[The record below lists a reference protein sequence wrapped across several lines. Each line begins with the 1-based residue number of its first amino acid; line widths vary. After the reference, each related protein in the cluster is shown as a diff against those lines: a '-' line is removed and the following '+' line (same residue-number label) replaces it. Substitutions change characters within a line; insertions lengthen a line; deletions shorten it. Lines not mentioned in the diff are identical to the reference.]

1 MSATIEEL
9 PTTPVPAGRPFVL
22 RPSVREALWGYV
34 FIGPWL
40 IGLVLFIAGPMIASL
55 VMSLTD
61 FNLVHPET
69 TKFIGIDNYV
79 RMTNDPTIGQS
90 LIATLKFALLAIPI
104 TMGASLG
111 FALLLNHPK
120 LPGQGSAAH
129 ARLHAVDDPARR
141 LDARV
146 DRASSTPRP
155 AGSTRSSARWGCH
168 SRTGSTARRG
178 STRRCR

>member
-1 MSATIEEL
+1 M
-9 PTTPVPAGRPFVL
+9 L
-22 RPSVREALWGYV
+22 RPSVREALWGFV

-69 TKFIGIDNYV
+69 TKFIGIDNYI

-120 LPGQGSAAH
+120 LPAKGPLRD
-129 ARLHAVDDPARR
+129 ARLHADDDPARR
-141 LDARV
+141 LDARL
-146 DRASSTPRP
+146 DRLPQHRDRLAQR
-155 AGSTRSSARWGCH
+155 RSSARSGCR
-168 SRTGSTARRG
+168 SPTGSTARRG